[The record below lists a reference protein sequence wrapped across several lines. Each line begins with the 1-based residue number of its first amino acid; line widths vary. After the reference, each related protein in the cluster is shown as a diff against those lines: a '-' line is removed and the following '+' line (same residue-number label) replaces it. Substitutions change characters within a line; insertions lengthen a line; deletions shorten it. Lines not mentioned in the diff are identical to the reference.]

1 MMSFVAY
8 QITLQGPQTY
18 FWQKIVPTIDCVEV
32 AAFFLQIVS
41 RRQVYPKSAKKVKK
55 LFVIVI
61 RCICDIF
68 LIL

>member
-32 AAFFLQIVS
+32 AAFFCKLYLAGKFIQRV
-41 RRQVYPKSAKKVKK
+41 QKKS
-55 LFVIVI
+55 
-61 RCICDIF
+61 
-68 LIL
+68 

>member
-18 FWQKIVPTIDCVEV
+18 FWQKIVSIIDCVEV
-32 AAFFLQIVS
+32 AAFFCKLYLAGKFIQRV
-41 RRQVYPKSAKKVKK
+41 QKKVRE